1 VWETIKEEEL
11 ERGMYRTDEPDLSAE
26 LDKARVRVNR
36 IDNEHAVE
44 VKQLS
49 QWVVRISNIMFD
61 LGLLPIQDIPQLPEV
76 SAGSLVGDRHLEA
89 LARGAGLRRQFV
101 GPSLGQLLCL

>member
-1 VWETIKEEEL
+1 VWETIKAEEL

-26 LDKARVRVNR
+26 LDKARVRVDR

-61 LGLLPIQDIPQLPEV
+61 LGLLPIQDIPQLLKSAQEV
-76 SAGSLVGDRHLEA
+76 LLVVDILKRLQEV
-89 LARGAGLRRQFV
+89 LASGAS
-101 GPSLGQLLCL
+101 P

>member
-26 LDKARVRVNR
+26 LDKARVRVDR

-49 QWVVRISNIMFD
+49 QWVVRISIIMFD
-61 LGLLPIQDIPQLPEV
+61 LGLLPIQDIPQLLKSAQEV
-76 SAGSLVGDRHLEA
+76 LLVVDILKRLQEV
-89 LARGAGLRRQFV
+89 LASGAS
-101 GPSLGQLLCL
+101 P

>member
-1 VWETIKEEEL
+1 MNLEVWETIKAEEL

-26 LDKARVRVNR
+26 LDKARVRVDR

-61 LGLLPIQDIPQLPEV
+61 LGLLPIQDIPQLLKSAQEV
-76 SAGSLVGDRHLEA
+76 LLVVDILKRLQEV
-89 LARGAGLRRQFV
+89 LASDA
-101 GPSLGQLLCL
+101 SS

>member
-1 VWETIKEEEL
+1 VWETIKAEEL

-26 LDKARVRVNR
+26 LDKARVRVDR

-49 QWVVRISNIMFD
+49 QWVMRISSIMFD
-61 LGLLPIQDIPQLPEV
+61 LGLLPIQDIPQLLKSAQEV
-76 SAGSLVGDRHLEA
+76 LLVVDILKRLQEVLASDASL
-89 LARGAGLRRQFV
+89 
-101 GPSLGQLLCL
+101 

>member
-1 VWETIKEEEL
+1 V
-11 ERGMYRTDEPDLSAE
+11 D
-26 LDKARVRVNR
+26 R

-61 LGLLPIQDIPQLPEV
+61 LGLLPIQDIPQLLKSAQEV
-76 SAGSLVGDRHLEA
+76 LLVVDILKRLQEV
-89 LARGAGLRRQFV
+89 LASGA
-101 GPSLGQLLCL
+101 SS

>member
-1 VWETIKEEEL
+1 VWETIKAEEL

-26 LDKARVRVNR
+26 LDKARVRVDR

-49 QWVVRISNIMFD
+49 QWVVRISIIMFD
-61 LGLLPIQDIPQLPEV
+61 LGLLPIQDIPQLLKSAQEV
-76 SAGSLVGDRHLEA
+76 LLVVDILKRLQEV
-89 LARGAGLRRQFV
+89 LASGA
-101 GPSLGQLLCL
+101 SS